1 MYQFIKILLALIM
14 QFIFLYSLEKLVW
27 RPLIFLTE
35 STSFHNSHKLV
46 ASKLIKSSQSVHNHE
61 FDQLC
66 DQVQCIKQIF
76 RLSNIILSAVLMQM
90 YKFGKFMYGEISGV
104 LGIVTLSLNV
114 FISHE
119 SISQSQQMCILMVKI
134 KI

>member
-1 MYQFIKILLALIM
+1 
-14 QFIFLYSLEKLVW
+14 
-27 RPLIFLTE
+27 
-35 STSFHNSHKLV
+35 
-46 ASKLIKSSQSVHNHE
+46 
-61 FDQLC
+61 
-66 DQVQCIKQIF
+66 
-76 RLSNIILSAVLMQM
+76 MQM